1 MPRASVESKSAAL
14 WRSGSKHPAPPKT
27 LSREAKAIWKEIVLA
42 RPADFFAPGALHL
55 LEQFCVATVAAR
67 QVARSIEI
75 DPTADTDIYAK
86 YMTLCAGHA
95 QKLRLSIQSALRT
108 ESGKNDE
115 REAEAEKKT
124 ALLGGRHL
132 RVA

>member
-14 WRSGSKHPAPPKT
+14 WRSGSKHPAAPKH
-27 LSREAKAIWKEIVLA
+27 LSREAKTVWKEIVLA
-42 RPADFFAPGALHL
+42 RPADFFAPGSTHL

-95 QKLRLSIQSALRT
+95 QKLRISVQGGVDRHSRKL
-108 ESGKNDE
+108 DE
-115 REAEAEKKT
+115 KEPEAEKP
-124 ALLGGRHL
+124 ALLGVRHL

>member
-14 WRSGSKHPAPPKT
+14 WRSGSKHPLPPKT
-27 LSREAKAIWKEIVLA
+27 LSREAKTVWKEIVTA
-42 RPADFFAPGALHL
+42 RPADFFAPGSLHL

-67 QVARSIEI
+67 QVARSIQI

-95 QKLRLSIQSALRT
+95 QKLRISVQSGVDRHSRT
-108 ESGKNDE
+108 LDE
-115 REAEAEKKT
+115 KEPEAERPG
-124 ALLGGRHL
+124 LLGGRNL